1 MEAHDLAH
9 YDGRPAVVNHLEW
22 CRQRTAEMAA
32 LLEELVAIES
42 PSTDPAGVAELARR
56 LARELEPLGLQVELL
71 PVAGAGPILRA
82 RAPRAG
88 ETGPRPVML
97 LGHLDTVWPLGTL
110 AARPV
115 RVDGDR
121 LYGPGAYD
129 MKAGLVVAAFALR
142 ALRARGPVPPVTIFF
157 TPLEEVDAGPYLG
170 QMEATMRESGA
181 VLGFE
186 PAWPGGA
193 VKTERKG
200 SGSFILRARGRTAHA
215 GADLTRGANAI
226 LDLAHQALRVSAL
239 TDIERGLTVNVGVI
253 RGGIRPNV
261 VPEHAEAEVDVRF
274 RTLADGRRA
283 EEAFRALVPA
293 VPGVSLEVVGGVHYP
308 PLERGPHVV
317 AVYEQA
323 RRVGHEMG
331 IDLKEVASGGA
342 SEASFAAALG
352 VPTLD
357 GLGADGDGAHAVDE
371 HVLIPSLPER
381 AALAAGLV
389 ARLSVA

>member
-1 MEAHDLAH
+1 MS
-9 YDGRPAVVNHLEW
+9 HLDW
-22 CRQRTAEMAA
+22 CRRRTAEMAA
-32 LLEELVAIES
+32 LLGELVAIES
-42 PSTDPAGVAELARR
+42 PSTDPAGVAGLARR

-71 PVAGAGPILRA
+71 PVARAGPILRA
-82 RAPRAG
+82 RTPSADG
-88 ETGPRPVML
+88 TRPVML

-129 MKAGLVVAAFALR
+129 MKAGLVVAVYALH
-142 ALRARGPVPPVTIFF
+142 ALRARGPIPPVTTFF
-157 TPLEEVDAGPYLG
+157 TPLEEVDAEPYLP

-200 SGSFILRARGRTAHA
+200 SGSFVVRARGRAAHA

-226 LDLAHQALRVSAL
+226 LELAHQTMRLSAL
-239 TDIERGLTVNVGVI
+239 TDLERGLTVNVGVI

-274 RTLADGRRA
+274 RTLAEGRRA
-283 EEAFRALVPA
+283 EEAFRALAPV
-293 VPGVSLEVVGGVHYP
+293 VPGVSLEVIGGVHYP

-317 AVYEQA
+317 ALYEEA
-323 RRVGHEMG
+323 RRVGREMG

-381 AALAAGLV
+381 AALAAGLI
-389 ARLSVA
+389 ARLSEKLIAGPI